1 MTGNL
6 YRGQAGLPFSSTLRV
21 YEPLDAFPERQQEA
35 IRAAGARTA
44 SRAAVENAE
53 LLASLGRITR
63 SGGDPFPTGR
73 TDLVRVTSVPG
84 VPPRR
89 TPRPGTS
96 DAGAAAGP
104 GGESD
109 PGAEAGLGS
118 ESGFGTAIGAG
129 SGTGPDAGD
138 AGRDADAGRVLL
150 YCPSQLVLRAGLAAN
165 ALMEGIHGP
174 LAEMLIPEVQ
184 RDKHQERIDQV
195 KARDGAIRVHTRAS
209 TWGIPFSWFSLFME
223 SDHKDVVESGGRI
236 LTVRV
241 WAPITEAMERARYAV
256 AHLALAAPDLD
267 MLDDLA
273 QLTAWLELFHVNS
286 MVELDYGAVADK
298 VYPDE
303 SPMDIRLG
311 IECLADGDMT
321 GAAAAYRRLASRWIP
336 IRQLGR
342 AS

>member
-1 MTGNL
+1 MPGNL

-21 YEPLDAFPERQQEA
+21 YEPLDAFPDEQRQA
-35 IRAAGARTA
+35 IQAAGARSV

-73 TDLVRVTSVPG
+73 TDLVRVTTAPA
-84 VPPRR
+84 PPAG
-89 TPRPGTS
+89 TPDG
-96 DAGAAAGP
+96 
-104 GGESD
+104 
-109 PGAEAGLGS
+109 
-118 ESGFGTAIGAG
+118 
-129 SGTGPDAGD
+129 
-138 AGRDADAGRVLL
+138 DADADPVLL

-174 LAEMLIPEVQ
+174 LAELLIPEEQ
-184 RDKHQERIDQV
+184 RDKHQERIDLV
-195 KARDGAIRVHTRAS
+195 KARDGSVRVHTRAS

-223 SDHKDVVESGGRI
+223 SDHKDVVEAAGRI
-236 LTVRV
+236 VTVRV
-241 WAPITEAMERARYAV
+241 WAPITEALERARYAV
-256 AHLALAAPDLD
+256 ANLALAAPDLD
-267 MLDDLA
+267 MLDDLT
-273 QLTAWLELFHVNS
+273 QLTEWLELFHVES

-298 VYPDE
+298 VYPDD

-311 IECLADGDMT
+311 IECLAEGDMT

-336 IRQLGR
+336 IRQLAR

>member
-21 YEPLDAFPERQQEA
+21 YEPLDAFPEEQRPA
-35 IRAAGARTA
+35 IQAAGARTA

-73 TDLVRVTSVPG
+73 TDLVRVTTALASQG
-84 VPPRR
+84 
-89 TPRPGTS
+89 GTS
-96 DAGAAAGP
+96 D
-104 GGESD
+104 D
-109 PGAEAGLGS
+109 
-118 ESGFGTAIGAG
+118 
-129 SGTGPDAGD
+129 
-138 AGRDADAGRVLL
+138 DADAEPVLL

-174 LAEMLIPEVQ
+174 LAELLIPEEQ
-184 RDKHQERIDQV
+184 RDRHQERIDLV
-195 KARDGAIRVHTRAS
+195 KARDGSIRVHTRAS

-223 SDHKDVVESGGRI
+223 SDHKDVVEAAGRI

-241 WAPITEAMERARYAV
+241 WAPITEALERARYAV
-256 AHLALAAPDLD
+256 ANLALAAPDLD

-273 QLTAWLELFHVNS
+273 QLTEWLEQFHVES

-298 VYPDE
+298 VYPDD

-311 IECLADGDMT
+311 IECLAEGDMT

-336 IRQLGR
+336 IRQLAR

>member
-21 YEPLDAFPERQQEA
+21 YEPLEAFPEDQRPA
-35 IRAAGARTA
+35 IKSAGARA
-44 SRAAVENAE
+44 VPRAAVENAE

-73 TDLVRVTSVPG
+73 TDLVRVTTVPAPDG
-84 VPPRR
+84 G
-89 TPRPGTS
+89 TPDDG
-96 DAGAAAGP
+96 AGADTEP
-104 GGESD
+104 
-109 PGAEAGLGS
+109 
-118 ESGFGTAIGAG
+118 
-129 SGTGPDAGD
+129 
-138 AGRDADAGRVLL
+138 VLL

-174 LAEMLIPEVQ
+174 LAELLIPEEQ
-184 RDKHQERIDQV
+184 RDRHQERIDQV
-195 KARDGAIRVHTRAS
+195 KARDGSIRVHTRAS

-223 SDHKDVVESGGRI
+223 SDRKDVVEAAGRI

-241 WAPITEAMERARYAV
+241 WAPITDALERARYAV
-256 AHLALAAPDLD
+256 ANLALAAPDLD

-273 QLTAWLELFHVNS
+273 QLTEWLELFHVNS

-311 IECLADGDMT
+311 IECLAEGDMT

-336 IRQLGR
+336 IRQLAR

>member
-6 YRGQAGLPFSSTLRV
+6 YRGQAGLPFSSALRV
-21 YEPLDAFPERQQEA
+21 YEPLEAFPAAQREA
-35 IRAAGARTA
+35 LQAAGGRGET
-44 SRAAVENAE
+44 RAAVENAE
-53 LLASLGRITR
+53 LQASLGRITR
-63 SGGDPFPTGR
+63 TDGDPFPTGQ
-73 TDLVRVTSVPG
+73 TDLVRVLAVTAS
-84 VPPRR
+84 
-89 TPRPGTS
+89 
-96 DAGAAAGP
+96 GAAP
-104 GGESD
+104 R
-109 PGAEAGLGS
+109 
-118 ESGFGTAIGAG
+118 GAG
-129 SGTGPDAGD
+129 SLDGGSAAASAASAPHSATAPA
-138 AGRDADAGRVLL
+138 RLL

-174 LAEMLIPEVQ
+174 LAELLIPEEQ
-184 RDKHQERIDQV
+184 RDRHQERIDLV
-195 KARDGAIRVHTRAS
+195 KARDGSVRVHTRAS

-223 SDHKDVVESGGRI
+223 SDRKDVVEAAGRI

-241 WAPITEAMERARYAV
+241 WTPITDALERARYAV
-256 AHLALAAPDLD
+256 ANLALAAPDLD

-273 QLTAWLELFHVNS
+273 QLTEWLELFHVNS

-311 IECLADGDMT
+311 IECLAEGDMT

-336 IRQLGR
+336 IRQLAR

>member
-1 MTGNL
+1 MHPCWWNWQTNDIVLDPFKEAVMTGNL

-21 YEPLDAFPERQQEA
+21 YEPLDAFPEEQRKA
-35 IRAAGARTA
+35 IAAAGAQTA

-73 TDLVRVTSVPG
+73 TDLVRVTTAPAAG
-84 VPPRR
+84 G
-89 TPRPGTS
+89 GTS
-96 DAGAAAGP
+96 DDG
-104 GGESD
+104 
-109 PGAEAGLGS
+109 
-118 ESGFGTAIGAG
+118 
-129 SGTGPDAGD
+129 
-138 AGRDADAGRVLL
+138 ADAEPELL

-174 LAEMLIPEVQ
+174 LAELLIPEEQ

-195 KARDGAIRVHTRAS
+195 KARDGSIRVHTRAS
-209 TWGIPFSWFSLFME
+209 TWGIPFSWFSLFMD
-223 SDHKDVVESGGRI
+223 SDHKDVVEASGRI

-241 WAPITEAMERARYAV
+241 WAPITEALERARYAV
-256 AHLALAAPDLD
+256 ANLALAAPDLD

-273 QLTAWLELFHVNS
+273 QLTEWLELFHVNS

-298 VYPDE
+298 VYPDD

-311 IECLADGDMT
+311 IECLAEGDMT

-336 IRQLGR
+336 IRQLAR

>member
-1 MTGNL
+1 VTGNL

-21 YEPLDAFPERQQEA
+21 YEPLEAFPAGQREA
-35 IRAAGARTA
+35 IRAAGARAA

-63 SGGDPFPTGR
+63 AGGDPFPTGR
-73 TDLVRVTSVPG
+73 TDLVRVTSAPG
-84 VPPRR
+84 AGRHAAARAEAPEV
-89 TPRPGTS
+89 GTS
-96 DAGAAAGP
+96 DAGAAAAGD
-104 GGESD
+104 ESRKG
-109 PGAEAGLGS
+109 GAE
-118 ESGFGTAIGAG
+118 
-129 SGTGPDAGD
+129 
-138 AGRDADAGRVLL
+138 RVLL

-174 LAEMLIPEVQ
+174 LAEMLIPEEQ

-195 KARDGAIRVHTRAS
+195 KARDGSIRVHTRAS
-209 TWGIPFSWFSLFME
+209 TWGIPFSWFSLFAE
-223 SDHKDVVESGGRI
+223 GDHKDVVESGGRI

-256 AHLALAAPDLD
+256 ANLALAAPDLD

-273 QLTAWLELFHVNS
+273 QLTEWLELFHVNS

-311 IECLADGDMT
+311 IECLAEGDMT

-336 IRQLGR
+336 IRQLAR

>member
-21 YEPLDAFPERQQEA
+21 YEPLQAFPEEQRQA
-35 IRAAGARTA
+35 IQAAGARAA

-73 TDLVRVTSVPG
+73 TDLVRVTTVPA
-84 VPPRR
+84 PAK
-89 TPRPGTS
+89 GTS
-96 DAGAAAGP
+96 DDG
-104 GGESD
+104 
-109 PGAEAGLGS
+109 
-118 ESGFGTAIGAG
+118 
-129 SGTGPDAGD
+129 
-138 AGRDADAGRVLL
+138 ADAEPVLL

-174 LAEMLIPEVQ
+174 LAELLIPEEQ

-195 KARDGAIRVHTRAS
+195 KARDGSIRVHTRAS

-223 SDHKDVVESGGRI
+223 SDHKDVVEAAGRI
-236 LTVRV
+236 VTVRV
-241 WAPITEAMERARYAV
+241 WAPITEALERARYAV
-256 AHLALAAPDLD
+256 AK
-267 MLDDLA
+267 
-273 QLTAWLELFHVNS
+273 LTEWLELFHVES

-298 VYPDE
+298 VYPDD

-311 IECLADGDMT
+311 IECLAEGDMT

-336 IRQLGR
+336 IRQLAR

>member
-21 YEPLDAFPERQQEA
+21 YEPLEAFPEEQRPA
-35 IRAAGARTA
+35 IAAAGAQA
-44 SRAAVENAE
+44 VSRAAVENAE

-73 TDLVRVTSVPG
+73 TDLVRVTTAPG
-84 VPPRR
+84 PD
-89 TPRPGTS
+89 G
-96 DAGAAAGP
+96 
-104 GGESD
+104 
-109 PGAEAGLGS
+109 
-118 ESGFGTAIGAG
+118 GTADDG
-129 SGTGPDAGD
+129 
-138 AGRDADAGRVLL
+138 ADAGVEPVLL

-174 LAEMLIPEVQ
+174 LAELLIPEEQ
-184 RDKHQERIDQV
+184 RDRHQERIDLV
-195 KARDGAIRVHTRAS
+195 KARDGSVRVHTRAS

-223 SDHKDVVESGGRI
+223 SDRKDVVEAAGRI

-241 WAPITEAMERARYAV
+241 WTPITDALERARYAV
-256 AHLALAAPDLD
+256 ANLALAAPDLD

-273 QLTAWLELFHVNS
+273 QLTEWLELFHVNS

-311 IECLADGDMT
+311 IECLAEGDMT

-336 IRQLGR
+336 IRQLAR

>member
-21 YEPLDAFPERQQEA
+21 YEPLDAFPEEQRQA
-35 IRAAGARTA
+35 IQAAGARTA

-73 TDLVRVTSVPG
+73 TDLVRVTTAPG
-84 VPPRR
+84 PAAE
-89 TPRPGTS
+89 TS
-96 DAGAAAGP
+96 DDGA
-104 GGESD
+104 
-109 PGAEAGLGS
+109 
-118 ESGFGTAIGAG
+118 
-129 SGTGPDAGD
+129 
-138 AGRDADAGRVLL
+138 DADPVLL

-174 LAEMLIPEVQ
+174 LAELLIPEEQ

-195 KARDGAIRVHTRAS
+195 KARDGSIRVHTRAS

-223 SDHKDVVESGGRI
+223 SDHKDVVEAGGRI
-236 LTVRV
+236 VTVRV
-241 WAPITEAMERARYAV
+241 WAPITEALERARYAV
-256 AHLALAAPDLD
+256 ANLALAAPDLD
-267 MLDDLA
+267 MLDDLT
-273 QLTAWLELFHVNS
+273 QLTEWLELFHVDS

-298 VYPDE
+298 VYPDD

-311 IECLADGDMT
+311 IECLAEGDMT

-336 IRQLGR
+336 IRQLAR

>member
-21 YEPLDAFPERQQEA
+21 YEPLDAFPEEQRPA
-35 IRAAGARTA
+35 IQAAGARTA

-73 TDLVRVTSVPG
+73 TDLVRVTTAPASQG
-84 VPPRR
+84 
-89 TPRPGTS
+89 GTS
-96 DAGAAAGP
+96 D
-104 GGESD
+104 D
-109 PGAEAGLGS
+109 
-118 ESGFGTAIGAG
+118 
-129 SGTGPDAGD
+129 
-138 AGRDADAGRVLL
+138 DADAEPVLL

-174 LAEMLIPEVQ
+174 LAELLIPEEQ
-184 RDKHQERIDQV
+184 RDRHQERIDLV
-195 KARDGAIRVHTRAS
+195 KARDGSIRVHTRAS

-223 SDHKDVVESGGRI
+223 SDHKDVVEAAGRI

-241 WAPITEAMERARYAV
+241 WAPITEALERARYAV
-256 AHLALAAPDLD
+256 ANLALAAPDLD

-273 QLTAWLELFHVNS
+273 QLTEWLEQFHVAS

-298 VYPDE
+298 VYPDD

-311 IECLADGDMT
+311 IECLAEGDMT

-336 IRQLGR
+336 IRQLAR

>member
-1 MTGNL
+1 VTGNL

-21 YEPLDAFPERQQEA
+21 YEPLEAFPEVQREA

-63 SGGDPFPTGR
+63 AGGDPFPTGR
-73 TDLVRVTSVPG
+73 TDLVRVTSAPG
-84 VPPRR
+84 VARHAAPQAG
-89 TPRPGTS
+89 TPGAGAS
-96 DAGAAAGP
+96 DAGAAAGS
-104 GGESD
+104 GAVSLTG
-109 PGAEAGLGS
+109 GAE
-118 ESGFGTAIGAG
+118 
-129 SGTGPDAGD
+129 
-138 AGRDADAGRVLL
+138 RVLL

-174 LAEMLIPEVQ
+174 LAEMLIPEEQ

-195 KARDGAIRVHTRAS
+195 KARDGSIRVHTRAS
-209 TWGIPFSWFSLFME
+209 TWGIPFSWFSLFAE
-223 SDHKDVVESGGRI
+223 GDHKDVVESGGRI

-256 AHLALAAPDLD
+256 ANLALAAPDLD

-273 QLTAWLELFHVNS
+273 QLTEWLEMFHVNS

-311 IECLADGDMT
+311 IECLAEGDMT

-336 IRQLGR
+336 IRQLAR

>member
-21 YEPLDAFPERQQEA
+21 YEPLEAFPAGQQDA
-35 IRAAGARTA
+35 IRTAGARTA

-73 TDLVRVTSVPG
+73 TDLVRVTSIPG
-84 VPPRR
+84 VPPGR
-89 TPRPGTS
+89 TPQAGTS
-96 DAGAAAGP
+96 DAGAAAGL
-104 GGESD
+104 
-109 PGAEAGLGS
+109 GAETGLGAGIGS
-118 ESGFGTAIGAG
+118 SSGP
-129 SGTGPDAGD
+129 GPDAGG
-138 AGRDADAGRVLL
+138 AGSDSGTGRVLL

-174 LAEMLIPEVQ
+174 LAEMLIPEEQ

-195 KARDGAIRVHTRAS
+195 KARDGAIRVHSRAS

-223 SDHKDVVESGGRI
+223 GDHKDVVESGGRI

-273 QLTAWLELFHVNS
+273 QLTQWLELFHVNS

-311 IECLADGDMT
+311 IECLAEGDMT

-336 IRQLGR
+336 IRQLAR

>member
-21 YEPLDAFPERQQEA
+21 YEPLDAFPEGQREA
-35 IRAAGARTA
+35 IVAASIRTA

-63 SGGDPFPTGR
+63 AGGDPFPTGR

-84 VPPRR
+84 LPTGRATGAE
-89 TPRPGTS
+89 TP
-96 DAGAAAGP
+96 DAAAP
-104 GGESD
+104 
-109 PGAEAGLGS
+109 AG
-118 ESGFGTAIGAG
+118 T
-129 SGTGPDAGD
+129 
-138 AGRDADAGRVLL
+138 GRVLL

-174 LAEMLIPEVQ
+174 LAEMLIPEEQ

-195 KARDGAIRVHTRAS
+195 KARDGSIRVHTRAS

-223 SDHKDVVESGGRI
+223 GDHKDVVESGGRI

-241 WAPITEAMERARYAV
+241 WAPITEAIGRARYAV

-273 QLTAWLELFHVNS
+273 QLTEWLELFHVNS

-311 IECLADGDMT
+311 IECLAEGDMT

-336 IRQLGR
+336 IRQLAR

>member
-21 YEPLDAFPERQQEA
+21 YEPLDAFPQEQRKA

-63 SGGDPFPTGR
+63 PGGDPFPTGR
-73 TDLVRVTSVPG
+73 TDLVRVT
-84 VPPRR
+84 
-89 TPRPGTS
+89 
-96 DAGAAAGP
+96 AAPAAQP
-104 GGESD
+104 GGTPKGD
-109 PGAEAGLGS
+109 GGAEA
-118 ESGFGTAIGAG
+118 E
-129 SGTGPDAGD
+129 PE
-138 AGRDADAGRVLL
+138 LL

-174 LAEMLIPEVQ
+174 LAELLIPEEQ
-184 RDKHQERIDQV
+184 RDRHQERIDLV
-195 KARDGAIRVHTRAS
+195 KARDGSTRVHTRAS

-223 SDHKDVVESGGRI
+223 SDHKDVVEAAGRI
-236 LTVRV
+236 VTVRV
-241 WAPITEAMERARYAV
+241 WASITDALERARYAV
-256 AHLALAAPDLD
+256 ANLALAAPDLD

-273 QLTAWLELFHVNS
+273 QLTEWLEQFHVES
-286 MVELDYGAVADK
+286 MIELDYGSVADK
-298 VYPDE
+298 VYPDD
-303 SPMDIRLG
+303 SPTDIRLG
-311 IECLADGDMT
+311 IECLAEGDMT

-336 IRQLGR
+336 IRQLAR

>member
-21 YEPLDAFPERQQEA
+21 YEPLEAFPEEQRQA
-35 IRAAGARTA
+35 IQAEGARSA

-73 TDLVRVTSVPG
+73 TDLVRVT
-84 VPPRR
+84 
-89 TPRPGTS
+89 
-96 DAGAAAGP
+96 
-104 GGESD
+104 
-109 PGAEAGLGS
+109 
-118 ESGFGTAIGAG
+118 TAPASS
-129 SGTGPDAGD
+129 SGTDGEASDD
-138 AGRDADAGRVLL
+138 DADAEPVLL

-174 LAEMLIPEVQ
+174 LAELLIPEEQ

-195 KARDGAIRVHTRAS
+195 KARDGSVRVHTRAS

-223 SDHKDVVESGGRI
+223 ADHKDVVEAGGRI
-236 LTVRV
+236 VTVRV
-241 WAPITEAMERARYAV
+241 WAPITDALERARYAV
-256 AHLALAAPDLD
+256 ANLALAAPDLD

-273 QLTAWLELFHVNS
+273 QLTEWLELFHVES

-298 VYPDE
+298 VYPDD

-311 IECLADGDMT
+311 IECLAEGDMT

-336 IRQLGR
+336 IRQLAR

>member
-21 YEPLDAFPERQQEA
+21 YEPLDAFPEDQQQA
-35 IRAAGARTA
+35 IREAGARAA

-73 TDLVRVTSVPG
+73 TDLVRVTTAPA
-84 VPPRR
+84 P
-89 TPRPGTS
+89 
-96 DAGAAAGP
+96 AG
-104 GGESD
+104 
-109 PGAEAGLGS
+109 
-118 ESGFGTAIGAG
+118 G
-129 SGTGPDAGD
+129 SGTDPSGDGDGAG
-138 AGRDADAGRVLL
+138 AGAEPVLL

-174 LAEMLIPEVQ
+174 LAELLIPEEQ

-195 KARDGAIRVHTRAS
+195 KARDGSTRVHTRAS

-236 LTVRV
+236 VTVRV
-241 WAPITEAMERARYAV
+241 WAPITEALERARYAV
-256 AHLALAAPDLD
+256 ANLALAAPDLD

-273 QLTAWLELFHVNS
+273 QLTEWLELFHVDS

-298 VYPDE
+298 VYRDE

-311 IECLADGDMT
+311 IECLAEGDMT

-336 IRQLGR
+336 IRQLAR

>member
-21 YEPLDAFPERQQEA
+21 YEPLDAFPEDQREA

-63 SGGDPFPTGR
+63 AGGDPFPTGR
-73 TDLVRVTSVPG
+73 TDLVRVTSAPG
-84 VPPRR
+84 VPQAGNPTAETRAA
-89 TPRPGTS
+89 GT
-96 DAGAAAGP
+96 DAGADDGT
-104 GGESD
+104 D
-109 PGAEAGLGS
+109 PGAD
-118 ESGFGTAIGAG
+118 
-129 SGTGPDAGD
+129 PDAG
-138 AGRDADAGRVLL
+138 ASAEPVLL

-174 LAEMLIPEVQ
+174 LAEMLIPEEQ
-184 RDKHQERIDQV
+184 RDKHQERIDLV
-195 KARDGAIRVHTRAS
+195 KARDGSIRVHTRAS

-223 SDHKDVVESGGRI
+223 GDRKDVVESGGRI

-256 AHLALAAPDLD
+256 ANLALAAPDLD

-273 QLTAWLELFHVNS
+273 QLTEWLGQFHVGS
-286 MVELDYGAVADK
+286 MLELDYGAVADK

-311 IECLADGDMT
+311 IECLAEGDMT

-336 IRQLGR
+336 IRQLAR

>member
-21 YEPLDAFPERQQEA
+21 YEPLDAFPEEQRPA
-35 IRAAGARTA
+35 IQAAGARTA

-73 TDLVRVTSVPG
+73 TDLVRVTTAPASQG
-84 VPPRR
+84 
-89 TPRPGTS
+89 GTS
-96 DAGAAAGP
+96 D
-104 GGESD
+104 
-109 PGAEAGLGS
+109 
-118 ESGFGTAIGAG
+118 
-129 SGTGPDAGD
+129 GD
-138 AGRDADAGRVLL
+138 ADSEPVLL

-174 LAEMLIPEVQ
+174 LAELLIPEEQ
-184 RDKHQERIDQV
+184 RDRHQERIDLV
-195 KARDGAIRVHTRAS
+195 KARDGSIRVHTRAS

-223 SDHKDVVESGGRI
+223 SDHKDVVEAAGRI

-241 WAPITEAMERARYAV
+241 WAPITEALERARYAV
-256 AHLALAAPDLD
+256 ANLALAAPDLD

-273 QLTAWLELFHVNS
+273 QLTEWLEQFHVES

-298 VYPDE
+298 VYPDD

-311 IECLADGDMT
+311 IECLAEGDMT

-336 IRQLGR
+336 IRQLAR

>member
-21 YEPLDAFPERQQEA
+21 YEPLDAFPKEQRAA
-35 IRAAGARTA
+35 IKAAGARSA

-73 TDLVRVTSVPG
+73 TDLVRVTTVAAAQG
-84 VPPRR
+84 
-89 TPRPGTS
+89 GMADGGS
-96 DAGAAAGP
+96 DA
-104 GGESD
+104 E
-109 PGAEAGLGS
+109 E
-118 ESGFGTAIGAG
+118 
-129 SGTGPDAGD
+129 
-138 AGRDADAGRVLL
+138 VLL

-174 LAEMLIPEVQ
+174 LAELLIPEEQ
-184 RDKHQERIDQV
+184 RDRHQERIDQV
-195 KARDGAIRVHTRAS
+195 KARDGSIRVHTRAS

-223 SDHKDVVESGGRI
+223 SDHKDVVEAAGRI

-241 WAPITEAMERARYAV
+241 WAPITEALERARYAV
-256 AHLALAAPDLD
+256 ANLALAAPDLD

-273 QLTAWLELFHVNS
+273 QLTEWLEQFHVES
-286 MVELDYGAVADK
+286 MIELDYGAVADK

-311 IECLADGDMT
+311 IECLAEGDMT

-336 IRQLGR
+336 IRQLAR